1 MYIHLSTFFKATFP
15 GSSHISLDSNPK
27 KQKSIDTFFLE
38 NYPSSLSPPFGTL
51 RKHVKGGSG
60 ERERETISSGWFII
74 CMYAKTTPCV
84 Y

>member
-15 GSSHISLDSNPK
+15 GWSHISLDSNPK

-38 NYPSSLSPPFGTL
+38 NYPSSLSL
-51 RKHVKGGSG
+51 LLLAHYENMLKGVV
-60 ERERETISSGWFII
+60 ERETISSGWFII